1 MTSKRFNWE
10 AEKAT
15 LTLRV
20 TDGAK
25 ETTWRIR
32 KTTSNDTLREVFEE
46 LQMAMWEGKPLQE
59 SVRTVDAEE
68 LAELQKAWEDR
79 SSTAVQATTEEASR
93 AAQAA
98 QVAQLSRGA
107 KWFDNDDEESAF
119 VATLPDYDSGEIK

>member
-1 MTSKRFNWE
+1 VTSKSFNWE

-59 SVRTVDAEE
+59 RVRTVDAEE

-98 QVAQLSRGA
+98 HVAQLSRGA